1 MNPAAPVT
9 DTHASAAPTAT
20 RDDASESAST
30 TAGTA
35 ATKLTVAASANT
47 VTAASSSPGTARE
60 TWRGELEL
68 GITARPGRSVA
79 THQFH
84 RGALRVLRP
93 HYLDASG
100 QVTYTVVN
108 PGGAYLDGDRYRVA
122 VTVGDG
128 ADLLLTTQSATK
140 VYRTPVG
147 LSTQE
152 MTVCLGSGARLE
164 YLPDQLIAYRDSRYR
179 QHTLVDMD
187 PSATLVLAEVVT
199 PGWSPTGEPF
209 RYDSV
214 RLRTEVRMSGRP
226 VALDNIRLEPS
237 GDEPG
242 FDGVGSFERFSHVG
256 SLLVLD
262 PRVNDAALAA
272 VRALLTERAGHLRGG
287 ASALAVPGFALRVLG
302 NSTQEIDEL
311 ILAAVAVVRER
322 FFGQGP
328 VNLRKY

>member
-1 MNPAAPVT
+1 M
-9 DTHASAAPTAT
+9 
-20 RDDASESAST
+20 
-30 TAGTA
+30 
-35 ATKLTVAASANT
+35 
-47 VTAASSSPGTARE
+47 
-60 TWRGELEL
+60 
-68 GITARPGRSVA
+68 
-79 THQFH
+79 
-84 RGALRVLRP
+84 
-93 HYLDASG
+93 
-100 QVTYTVVN
+100 
-108 PGGAYLDGDRYRVA
+108 A
-122 VTVGDG
+122 VTVEDG

-140 VYRTPVG
+140 IYRTPVG
-147 LSTQE
+147 HTTQE
-152 MTVCLGSGARLE
+152 MTVRLGAGARFE
-164 YLPDQLIAYRDSRYR
+164 NLPDQLIAYRDSRYR

-242 FDGVGSFERFSHVG
+242 FGGVGSFEGFSHVG

-262 PRVNDAALAA
+262 PRADDAALAA

-322 FFGQGP
+322 FFAQGP

>member
-1 MNPAAPVT
+1 M
-9 DTHASAAPTAT
+9 
-20 RDDASESAST
+20 
-30 TAGTA
+30 
-35 ATKLTVAASANT
+35 
-47 VTAASSSPGTARE
+47 TARE
-60 TWRGELEL
+60 
-68 GITARPGRSVA
+68 GRSAA

-100 QVTYTVVN
+100 QVTYTMVN
-108 PGGAYLDGDRYRVA
+108 PGGAFLDGDRYRVA
-122 VTVGDG
+122 VTVEDH

-140 VYRTPVG
+140 IYRTPVG
-147 LSTQE
+147 RSTQE
-152 MTVCLGSGARLE
+152 MTVRLGAGARLE

-237 GDEPG
+237 GDETG
-242 FDGVGSFERFSHVG
+242 FGGVGSFEGFSHVG

-262 PRVNDAALAA
+262 PRADDAALAA
-272 VRALLTERAGHLRGG
+272 VRALLTERAGYLRGG

-302 NSTQEIDEL
+302 DSTQEIDEL
-311 ILAAVAVVRER
+311 ILAAVAVVRKR
-322 FFGQGP
+322 FFGQEP

>member
-1 MNPAAPVT
+1 M
-9 DTHASAAPTAT
+9 
-20 RDDASESAST
+20 
-30 TAGTA
+30 
-35 ATKLTVAASANT
+35 
-47 VTAASSSPGTARE
+47 
-60 TWRGELEL
+60 
-68 GITARPGRSVA
+68 
-79 THQFH
+79 
-84 RGALRVLRP
+84 
-93 HYLDASG
+93 
-100 QVTYTVVN
+100 VN

-122 VTVGDG
+122 VTVEDG

-140 VYRTPVG
+140 IYRTPVG
-147 LSTQE
+147 RSTQE
-152 MTVCLGSGARLE
+152 MTVRLGAGARLE

-214 RLRTEVRMSGRP
+214 RLCTEVRMSGRP

-242 FDGVGSFERFSHVG
+242 FGGVGSFEGFGGVGSFEGFSHVG

-262 PRVNDAALAA
+262 SRADDAALAA

-322 FFGQGP
+322 FFGQEP
-328 VNLRKY
+328 VNLGKY